1 MNDQKKFE
9 EMTRAEKTAYLNQRA
24 KDKGMYYNSGG
35 ILKGN
40 SMLGIVSA
48 VNEAMS
54 EPSEPEDSE

>member
-54 EPSEPEDSE
+54 ETSEPEDSE

>member
-9 EMTRAEKTAYLNQRA
+9 DMPKAERIAYLNQRA

>member
-1 MNDQKKFE
+1 MNDQNEFE
-9 EMTRAEKTAYLNQRA
+9 KMGQAEQTAYLNQRA
-24 KDKGMYYNSGG
+24 KDKGMHYNSGG

-54 EPSEPEDSE
+54 ETSEPGDSE

>member
-9 EMTRAEKTAYLNQRA
+9 DMPKAERIAYLNQRA

-48 VNEAMS
+48 VNEVMS
-54 EPSEPEDSE
+54 EPSKPEDSE

>member
-9 EMTRAEKTAYLNQRA
+9 DMPKAERIAYLNQRA

-48 VNEAMS
+48 VNEPMS
-54 EPSEPEDSE
+54 ETSKPEDSE

>member
-1 MNDQKKFE
+1 MIDQNEFE
-9 EMTRAEKTAYLNQRA
+9 KMTQAEQTAYLNKRA

>member
-9 EMTRAEKTAYLNQRA
+9 DMPKAERIAYLNQRA

-48 VNEAMS
+48 GNEAMS
-54 EPSEPEDSE
+54 ETSEPEDSE

>member
-1 MNDQKKFE
+1 MNDPNEFE
-9 EMTRAEKTAYLNQRA
+9 KMSQAEQTACLNRRA
-24 KDKGMYYNSGG
+24 KDKGMHYNSGG

-54 EPSEPEDSE
+54 ETSEPEDSE

>member
-1 MNDQKKFE
+1 MNDQKKFDD
-9 EMTRAEKTAYLNQRA
+9 MTPAEQIAHLNQQA
-24 KDKGMYYNSGG
+24 KDDGMYYNSGG

>member
-1 MNDQKKFE
+1 MNNRNEFE
-9 EMTRAEKTAYLNQRA
+9 KIIQTEQTADLNQRA
-24 KDKGMYYNSGG
+24 KDKGMYYNSGS

-54 EPSEPEDSE
+54 EPSDPEDSE

>member
-9 EMTRAEKTAYLNQRA
+9 DMPKAERIAYLNQQA
-24 KDKGMYYNSGG
+24 KDDGMYYNSGG

-54 EPSEPEDSE
+54 ETSEPEESE

>member
-9 EMTRAEKTAYLNQRA
+9 EMTRAEKTAYLNQQA
-24 KDKGMYYNSGG
+24 KDDGMYYNSGG

-48 VNEAMS
+48 VNEVMS

>member
-48 VNEAMS
+48 VNEVMS
-54 EPSEPEDSE
+54 ETSEPEDSE